1 MTHNFYKFWLKIT
14 AIVVGSLCLVFCL
27 GAMVPTSESAGFT
40 LDLLGLPLDGLQ
52 SYAALGCI
60 DLLPVGSG
68 L

>member
-27 GAMVPTSESAGFT
+27 GAMVHTSESAGFT
-40 LDLLGLPLDGLQ
+40 LDLLGLSPDGLQ
-52 SYAALGCI
+52 SYAALECI
-60 DLLPVGSG
+60 DLVPVGSG